1 MSGGWAAAF
10 AWLALSLSAPAA
22 LAAEAPDDPAGEVRE
37 TVVVTAARV
46 EEPAAEAVGMVTI
59 LGRQELVDG
68 ADLVLDD
75 ALRRVPGFSLF
86 RRSSSLSSH
95 PTTQG
100 VSLRG
105 IGPSG
110 AGRTLVLFDGIPLND
125 PFGGWVYWSRLPRL
139 ALERVEVA
147 RGGGSALWGSSALG
161 GVIQLLPR
169 RPGGGVREAVL
180 RVGERDTYGAEV
192 FTSGA
197 SSGDGAP
204 WAWSVAGSWLDAP
217 GHFLLRPED
226 RGAVDRRAG
235 STVGA
240 LFGRLHRGPYHAGV
254 QLYRDRRGNGT
265 ALQENDTEIAL
276 LEAGFR
282 GDAWSWTLHGQ
293 TQELES
299 TFSRMAP
306 DRSSEVLTARQRFAS
321 RGMGASSTWEPG
333 SGWLVGGDWR
343 RAAWSG
349 REQDLA
355 GVFVQKDLAPS
366 DRLRVL
372 ATGRADLWE
381 NRGTQWSFNPR
392 LGAVYRATS
401 TVMVRSSVYRS
412 FRAPTLNELYRPFR
426 VGNVETLA
434 NPELEAERL
443 WGAEAGLD
451 WAPGAGHP
459 VRLVRLNAFRNELD
473 RPVGNVTLEVGPE
486 GILRQRRNLGRA
498 TVAGAEAEATVGLGP
513 ANLRLA
519 YLYSH
524 SEVAESGLRL
534 PQAPEHSATGML
546 WWSGPI
552 PGSLRARWLGRQFE
566 DDRNGLPLEPAL
578 VVDLRLERALFRGG
592 SRSAT
597 LFVAAENL
605 LDEEVVTGR
614 LPEERLGAPRTV
626 QVGLRLGAR

>member
-1 MSGGWAAAF
+1 MSAGWAAAF

-22 LAAEAPDDPAGEVRE
+22 PAAEEPGAPDDPASEVRE

-46 EEPAAEAVGMVTI
+46 EEPAEEAVGMVTV
-59 LGRQELVDG
+59 LEREELVER
-68 ADLVLDD
+68 ADLAMDE
-75 ALRRVPGFSLF
+75 ALRQVPGFSLF
-86 RRSSSLSSH
+86 RRSSSLDSH

-110 AGRTLVLFDGIPLND
+110 AGRTLVLFDGIPWND

-139 ALERVEVA
+139 SLERVEVA

-169 RPGGGVREAVL
+169 RPGGGVREGVL
-180 RVGERDTYGAEV
+180 RMGERDTYGAEV
-192 FTSGA
+192 FASGA
-197 SSGDGAP
+197 SSGEGAP

-226 RGAVDRRAG
+226 RGTVDRRAG

-240 LFGRLHRGPYHAGV
+240 LFGRLHRGRYHAGV
-254 QLYRDRRGNGT
+254 QLYRDRRRNGT

-299 TFSRMAP
+299 TFSRVAP
-306 DRSSEVLTARQRFAS
+306 DRSEEVLTARQRFAS
-321 RGMGASSTWEPG
+321 RGMGASTTWEPG

-372 ATGRADLWE
+372 ATGRVDLWE

-426 VGNVETLA
+426 VGNVRTLA
-434 NPELEAERL
+434 NPELDAERL
-443 WGAEAGLD
+443 WGAEVGID
-451 WAPGAGHP
+451 WAPGPERP

-473 RPVGNVTLEVGPE
+473 RPVGNVTLEVTPD
-486 GILRQRRNLGRA
+486 GILRQRRNLGRV
-498 TVAGAEAEATVGLGP
+498 TVEGLEAEATAGVGP
-513 ANLRLA
+513 ASLRLA
-519 YLYSH
+519 YLYSR
-524 SEVAESGLRL
+524 SEVAETGLRL
-534 PQAPEHSATGML
+534 PQAPEHSATAAL
-546 WWSGPI
+546 SWRGPV
-552 PGSLRARWLGRQFE
+552 PGSLQARWLGRQFE
-566 DDRNGLPLEPAL
+566 DDRNELPLEPAL
-578 VVDLRLERALFRGG
+578 VVDLRLDRRL

-614 LPEERLGAPRTV
+614 LPEERLGAPRTLHL
-626 QVGLRLGAR
+626 GLSFGAR